1 MKLTKDELLAKIREH
16 GGDEPDDWT
25 ISMLEDVSDSWI
37 AEVVDNSEIEA
48 LQKANNDLQS
58 AMDALQETYK
68 SLKKA
73 YADRFTLKD
82 ESKED
87 IVEEIVDEE
96 SDADEKS
103 DEDEETYENIFE
115 PHE

>member
-58 AMDALQETYK
+58 AMDELQDTYK

-82 ESKED
+82 DSKDD
-87 IVEEIVDEE
+87 IVKEIVD
-96 SDADEKS
+96 DEPDEP

-115 PHE
+115 AHE

>member
-82 ESKED
+82 DSKDD
-87 IVEEIVDEE
+87 IVKEIVDDEPD
-96 SDADEKS
+96 DAEPD
-103 DEDEETYENIFE
+103 DDEETYENIFE
-115 PHE
+115 AHE

>member
-1 MKLTKDELLAKIREH
+1 MKLTKDELLTKIREH

-87 IVEEIVDEE
+87 IAEEIVD
-96 SDADEKS
+96 DEPDKP

-115 PHE
+115 AHE

>member
-82 ESKED
+82 DSKDD
-87 IVEEIVDEE
+87 IVKEIVD
-96 SDADEKS
+96 DEPDEP

-115 PHE
+115 AHE